1 MTFYKQYRKVPSL
14 LLKKKKIGYEL
25 AKQNK
30 CLKPFSAAVP
40 VLEGELIG
48 LHCFSKDQK
57 KEGEV
62 CLEYSD

>member
-1 MTFYKQYRKVPSL
+1 MNLQSKTNAY
-14 LLKKKKIGYEL
+14 
-25 AKQNK
+25 
-30 CLKPFSAAVP
+30 LKPFSAAVS

-48 LHCFSKDQK
+48 LHCFSIDQK